1 MESKKIPAE
10 NSSVAEGLDYV
21 QAALQGFR
29 LKPEA
34 VNQAMLA
41 AEESMVKLISHAPKQ
56 AKLSITVSKRLG
68 DISIRLTASGEQFDL
83 AEGADF
89 GIPLEMEEV
98 DYEAEMAIRSMV
110 LKSFGDKLKYK
121 NKNNHNTILITVQR
135 SAHRQLYLTLGAL
148 VLAILLGTIW
158 KLALPAGAAIGLNTY
173 LLVPFK
179 TMFLN
184 ALKMVVG
191 PVVFFS
197 IISCTAQ
204 FGNLAEFGKIGAKV
218 MGLYVTTTLIAIG
231 VGLGIFGLVHPGSA
245 SLVSS
250 VTSAAAGTVQAAGET
265 SISILDTVV
274 GIVPSNIVKPFLETD
289 MLQIIF
295 IALLCGIAVG
305 MIGDY
310 SRPLRE
316 FFESCNTLFLKITTL
331 IVGFI
336 PAAVF
341 CSMTSLVMTTGT
353 DTLVSLLGL
362 VGTVLLGLTC
372 MIGVYCLLIFAVG
385 RLNPLVFLKKY
396 APTMLTTFSLS
407 SSNAAMPFNMQACRN
422 VLGISPKVCSFSIPL
437 GATVN
442 MDGSCIYLA
451 IVGLFLARVY
461 GISLSGAE
469 MLTLV
474 FSILVLSVGAPG
486 IPGSAL
492 VCLSVLLVQI
502 GVPVEA
508 VSLVMGI
515 DPIFSMFRA
524 MSNSTGDVAVALV
537 VAKTEGLV
545 DLDKYTQ

>member
-231 VGLGIFGLVHPGSA
+231 VGLGIFGLVRPGSA

-310 SRPLRE
+310 SRPLSE

-362 VGTVLLGLTC
+362 VGTVLLGLAC